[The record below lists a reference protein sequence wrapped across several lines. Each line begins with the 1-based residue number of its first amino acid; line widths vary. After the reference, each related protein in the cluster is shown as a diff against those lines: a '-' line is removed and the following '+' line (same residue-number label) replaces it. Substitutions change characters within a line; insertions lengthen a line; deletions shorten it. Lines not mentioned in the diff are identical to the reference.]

1 LFRRQFPYEK
11 AIIILPRQAQD
22 NKTYIREST
31 QPKKRH
37 IVFCISYAGPPNK
50 DIEAVNAFEWTD
62 PDPNAGSE
70 LYTGGYTNGLM
81 FGDGCFGKLSDSAD
95 ADDLGAAAAA
105 GGGESRRSSGSKQ
118 GQQDAQEQQQ
128 EHAQCEQMPIRHG
141 FGNRSAKV
149 SMQNCA
155 LGHFPLPE
163 APDPAVACRAACCAN
178 SACRSWGLDVKHPGN
193 GKGCSAGKPC
203 CWLERCS
210 GLDAEHLTNCSW
222 GCVSG
227 QAGRADDPAQCGQ
240 CKATSCESCAAVGPP
255 GKKNK
260 TTVAHTCKG
269 GFDGEQ
275 GAAGYGTPYLLRPIL
290 V

>member
-1 LFRRQFPYEK
+1 
-11 AIIILPRQAQD
+11 
-22 NKTYIREST
+22 
-31 QPKKRH
+31 
-37 IVFCISYAGPPNK
+37 
-50 DIEAVNAFEWTD
+50 
-62 PDPNAGSE
+62 
-70 LYTGGYTNGLM
+70 M

-95 ADDLGAAAAA
+95 ADADYLSAAAA
-105 GGGESRRSSGSKQ
+105 GGGESHRHRHGSSGSKQ

-290 V
+290 VEKG